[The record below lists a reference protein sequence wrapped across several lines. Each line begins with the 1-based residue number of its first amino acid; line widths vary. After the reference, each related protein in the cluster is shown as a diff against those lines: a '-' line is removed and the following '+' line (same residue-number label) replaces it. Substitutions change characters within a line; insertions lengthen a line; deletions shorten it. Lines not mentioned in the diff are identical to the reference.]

1 MNNNLNTSCYLGD
14 HGNYETGV
22 VCLFCKSFS
31 NTMKLHKGEGVQ
43 ERIRTRNELLQQ
55 QLKQLEQ

>member
-1 MNNNLNTSCYLGD
+1 MRPYLLYILIAFVFLG
-14 HGNYETGV
+14 
-22 VCLFCKSFS
+22 LIK

>member
-1 MNNNLNTSCYLGD
+1 
-14 HGNYETGV
+14 
-22 VCLFCKSFS
+22 
-31 NTMKLHKGEGVQ
+31 MKLHKGEGVQ